1 MKLGPRRIAADRRAE
16 AVLAEV
22 VGVRAVVD
30 VRAVAVG
37 ATTIRATRANLES
50 RAGNQQYLVVQVQFS
65 AHRTAEEEICQ
76 KNVTWRCLCLVEA
89 VPASPSVRK
98 SAHGRKNR
106 RKRPSARSS
115 DDRKSPRVDPTN
127 LPLKTSRRRPN
138 SGPCPGKRSWKSRQ
152 RDSESDEKARL

>member
-1 MKLGPRRIAADRRAE
+1 MKPVPRRIAAAPRAE
-16 AVLAEV
+16 AV
-22 VGVRAVVD
+22 VRAAVVDAPAAVD

-37 ATTIRATRANLES
+37 VTTIRATRANLES

-115 DDRKSPRVDPTN
+115 EGWKNRQLGPMSS
-127 LPLKTSRRRPN
+127 LPKTSRPQ
-138 SGPCPGKRSWKSRQ
+138 P
-152 RDSESDEKARL
+152 